1 MEIRRGEI
9 WLANLSP
16 TLIVDV
22 VWVERNEID
31 DVNPNNWMYRNFNLP
46 TKNAKRTK
54 SLSRTLASF
63 VGISLNKISLTFERR
78 EV

>member
-22 VWVERNEID
+22 VWVERNEVN
-31 DVNPNNWMYRNFNLP
+31 DVNPDNWMYSNFNLP
-46 TKNAKRTK
+46 TKDTK
-54 SLSRTLASF
+54 HTKTYSCLLAGLLIF
-63 VGISLNKISLTFERR
+63 YKI
-78 EV
+78 